1 MRVILGIT
9 CLRRCAR
16 VVLPA
21 EVGLESPIIKTSLP
35 VCEVVSM
42 SIQKVHGRKEAAAQD
57 CVIFKQFAVLV
68 VHSCDNNLHMLL
80 LL

>member
-1 MRVILGIT
+1 VILGIT

-21 EVGLESPIIKTSLP
+21 EVGQEGPIIKTSLS
-35 VCEVVSM
+35 VCEVISM
-42 SIQKVHGRKEAAAQD
+42 SLQKVHGRKEAAAQD

-68 VHSCDNNLHMLL
+68 VHSCDNNLHVLL